1 LLLPSQ
7 TESFGLAALEAM
19 AAATPVIST
28 NTGGLPEVNI
38 HGETGYQTAVGD
50 VDAMAKYAI
59 ALLSDKEKLT
69 LFKHQAYEYACR
81 FDVHKIVPAYEEMY
95 QKALA

>member
-1 LLLPSQ
+1 
-7 TESFGLAALEAM
+7 M
-19 AAATPVIST
+19 ICTPITLKGQSRT
-28 NTGGLPEVNI
+28 SLWSYWT
-38 HGETGYQTAVGD
+38 VGD

-81 FDVHKIVPAYEEMY
+81 FDVHKIVPCRAVWLYYMI
-95 QKALA
+95 LAI

>member
-38 HGETGYQTAVGD
+38 HGETGYLTAVGD
-50 VDAMAKYAI
+50 VDAMAKHAV

-69 LFKHQAYEYACR
+69 LFKHQAYENACR
-81 FDVHKIVPAYEEMY
+81 FDVHKIVPAYERMY

>member
-1 LLLPSQ
+1 
-7 TESFGLAALEAM
+7 
-19 AAATPVIST
+19 
-28 NTGGLPEVNI
+28 
-38 HGETGYQTAVGD
+38 
-50 VDAMAKYAI
+50 MAKYAI